1 MLLIVAI
8 DKQISIEKYFLQRIT
23 YVAIVQSYQQT
34 TKENK
39 MLKVTF
45 YVYSKILNKEF
56 RNTEIHSSMANANLR
71 ALALNW
77 QIESVEE
84 MK

>member
-1 MLLIVAI
+1 VSLIVSI
-8 DKQISIEKYFLQRIT
+8 DEQIFIEKYFLQRIT
-23 YVAIVQSYQQT
+23 YAAIVQSYQQT
-34 TKENK
+34 AKGNK

-77 QIESVEE
+77 QIESVEQ